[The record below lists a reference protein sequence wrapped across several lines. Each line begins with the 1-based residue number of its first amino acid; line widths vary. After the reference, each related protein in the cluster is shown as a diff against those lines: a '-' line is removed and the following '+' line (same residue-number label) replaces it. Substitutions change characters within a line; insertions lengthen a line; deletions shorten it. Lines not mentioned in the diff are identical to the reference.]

1 MSSPVRCCSLKA
13 AGTRFAG
20 PFCRFDRL
28 GEVLG
33 KLPVRADL
41 HVLPGLGHSYERG
54 QGEAAP
60 EVLDEIS
67 RVIVAWMESL

>member
-1 MSSPVRCCSLKA
+1 MKA